1 MFNIK
6 EEVLKLNQWTYLEE
20 EQCLVKSFTFK
31 SYLKNIS
38 FVNAIAWQAN
48 RLNHHPDL
56 EIKFNICIVR
66 ITTHD
71 LSKLTDKDIELAQAI
86 DQLN

>member
-1 MFNIK
+1 MFKIEDEIK
-6 EEVLKLNQWTYLEE
+6 NLKQWNYREDLRCLE
-20 EQCLVKSFTFK
+20 KSYSFK
-31 SYLKNIS
+31 SYLKNIA

-56 EIKFNICIVR
+56 EIKFNLCVVR

-71 LSKLTDKDIELAQAI
+71 QSQLTDKDIELAKAI
-86 DQLN
+86 DQLI